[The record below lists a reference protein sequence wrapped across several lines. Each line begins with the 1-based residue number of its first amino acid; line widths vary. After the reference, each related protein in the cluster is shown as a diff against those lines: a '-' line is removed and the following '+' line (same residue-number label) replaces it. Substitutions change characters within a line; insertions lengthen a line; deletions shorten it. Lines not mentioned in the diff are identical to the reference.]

1 MGPFAIEATGL
12 LILRPQR
19 AISMA
24 PGCPLRLPRGMM
36 CAMSTARSPRP
47 MRLALL
53 ALALFSACG
62 GDDPASGQTVA
73 GVQHLDPHL
82 ETSSGP
88 VPAAPALFALREV
101 VHEWA
106 FEPSGWPA
114 EWQLENGRVGDAP
127 LWGGQVAVPLDL
139 QGDLLRLGLE
149 RSFDT
154 RSFNVVEVEVVRR
167 KDVHATLRWGRAS
180 SEKQFLA
187 IGHRRTDEQITTI
200 RFELDGNSAW
210 SDTIEDL
217 TLTPS
222 SGWNQPVELL
232 SVRFVNEPFSYGGDP
247 LSTAIAAGGED
258 VALDTLSGDGGLIE
272 RAGLA
277 VRAWPAR
284 VDDVL
289 ATTVEVPA
297 DGLLAFEYARGP
309 NANQVPLR
317 LTARAGM
324 GDEWISKTLELEVE
338 GNSWRHA
345 SLDLESLAGE
355 TARIEF
361 AVELAGTGDSSALP
375 SRTDVLVGAPMVL
388 GRLHADRRPNVILVT
403 SDTTRY
409 DVFGAYLDVAAQGGT
424 EPWAERVHTPF
435 LDELAADAIVFEDA
449 WSQSNSTQP
458 SHASILTGLSVQDHS
473 LFDNYGILGAG
484 AETLAES
491 LRAAG
496 YQTAA
501 VTCQAAIATRAGF
514 GQGFDLFL
522 PPDEEALIDGRDA
535 IDQARE
541 WIESWSAERDRPFFL
556 WVHVFD
562 PHTPYVL
569 PEGELAPFTAETG
582 AAPDPANGTR
592 KLPAVAELP
601 PEMAFLEGVENHAYA
616 TFLYHAEVAYTD
628 RLLADLFGSV
638 RAAGLVDDTI
648 EIVTAD
654 HGESLGERGNYFN
667 HRGLYPETVRVPLLM
682 RVPGMG
688 AGARVQARVTNR
700 DVAPTVRALLGLGDV
715 PRGQDLTAALEDP
728 AAAPERVWFE
738 HANGYVIGSR
748 DDTYH
753 FMVVLRDNFTF
764 GLTPV
769 EGSPYLMPVPQP
781 KGKVELYDW
790 RADPGLTRNLAD
802 ERPEV
807 VAEYLALVDE
817 YRASAEPVGSQKRA
831 MTAEEEAQMESLGY
845 TGD

>member
-1 MGPFAIEATGL
+1 
-12 LILRPQR
+12 
-19 AISMA
+19 
-24 PGCPLRLPRGMM
+24 MM
-36 CAMSTARSPRP
+36 CAMSTVRRP
-47 MRLALL
+47 LPSRLALL
-53 ALALFSACG
+53 ALALLPALGGCG
-62 GDDPASGQTVA
+62 GDDPATAETVA
-73 GVQHLDPHL
+73 GVQHLDPRL
-82 ETSSGP
+82 ETPSGP

-101 VHEWA
+101 VDEWV
-106 FEPSGWPA
+106 FEPEGWPE
-114 EWQLENGRVGDAP
+114 EWQLTNGRVGDAP
-127 LWGGQVAVPLDL
+127 LWGGQIALPIDLKGEPLTM
-139 QGDLLRLGLE
+139 GLE
-149 RSFDT
+149 GSFDT
-154 RSFNVVEVEVVRR
+154 RTFNVVEVEVVRR
-167 KDVHATLRWGRAS
+167 KDVHATLRWGRAGTD
-180 SEKQFLA
+180 KRFLA
-187 IGHRRTDEQITTI
+187 IGHRRIDERVTTI
-200 RFELDGNSAW
+200 RFELDGNAAW
-210 SDTIEDL
+210 SDTIEGL

-232 SVRFVNEPFSYGGDP
+232 AVRFVSEPFSYGGDP
-247 LSTAIAAGGED
+247 LTTAIAAGAD
-258 VALDTLSGDGGLIE
+258 VALDEVSGDGGLIE
-272 RAGLA
+272 RGGLA
-277 VRAWPAR
+277 VRAWPVR
-284 VDDVL
+284 VGNVL
-289 ATTVEVPA
+289 ASTVEVPA
-297 DGLLAFEYARGP
+297 DGLLAFEYARGT
-309 NANQVPLR
+309 NANPVPLR
-317 LTARAGM
+317 LVARAGM
-324 GDEWISKTLELEVE
+324 GDEWVSTALELAP
-338 GNSWRHA
+338 GDDAWQHA
-345 SLDLESLAGE
+345 KLDLASLAGG

-361 AVELAGTGDSSALP
+361 AVELGGSGDLEALP
-375 SRTDVLVGAPMVL
+375 PRTDVLVGAPMVL

-409 DVFGAYLDVAAQGGT
+409 DVFGTYLDVAANGGGT

-435 LDELAADAIVFEDA
+435 LDALAADAIVFEDA

-501 VTCQAAIATRAGF
+501 ATCQAAIATRAGF

-522 PPDEEALIDGRDA
+522 PPDEEALVDGRDA
-535 IDQARE
+535 IDQARA
-541 WIESWSAERDRPFFL
+541 WIEAWSAERDRPFFL

-569 PEGELAPFTAETG
+569 PDGELAPYTTETG
-582 AAPDPANGTR
+582 AAPDPANGAR

-601 PEMAFLEGVENHAYA
+601 PEMAFLDGVENHAYA

-638 RAAGLVDDTI
+638 RAAGLADDTI
-648 EIVTAD
+648 EIVTSD

-688 AGARVQARVTNR
+688 AGARVTARVTNR
-700 DVAPTVRALLGLGDV
+700 DVAPTVRALLGLGEV
-715 PRGQDLTAALEDP
+715 PREQDLVATLDEPD
-728 AAAPERVWFE
+728 AAPERVWFE
-738 HANGYVIGSR
+738 HANGYVVGCR
-748 DDTYH
+748 DDAYH

-764 GLTPV
+764 GLAPV
-769 EGSPYLMPVPQP
+769 EGSPYLVPVPQP

-790 RADPGLTRNLAD
+790 RADPGLTQNLAD

-807 VAEYLALVDE
+807 VAEYLALVDA
-817 YRASAEPVGSQKRA
+817 YRASADPVGSQKRA